1 MGLFFNT
8 KIVEWE
14 PGYYPDINT
23 ASYAQKKSYEE
34 IKKSIRSGKYIEC
47 SDAYLYAYSYEL
59 NRAIITFDSL
69 DISRWQRLYEEY
81 RLFISIYK
89 ESKPKV
95 VSYLYPWMLMALI
108 LTKADIRASL
118 EDYMEF
124 YIRNNLSGGSDLIV
138 SLYVSAHRI
147 TSSSEKIDGR
157 LFRAFVG
164 EDVRKFMTGIGKKYS
179 EEVMQVV
186 DVMLQGDY
194 DNSGINYL
202 YRLYDFEDGVINP
215 TDMVYIT
222 VGPKRSTPVS
232 EHGIKMQIQYPTYN
246 PVKKTAY
253 IKRLIHEAE
262 NLVRENK
269 GLQRIGEGWVSETLL
284 YRQVESAFDSLDVNQ
299 HSSPAFLG
307 SQHYDVYIPKYKIAL
322 EYQGAQ
328 HTRPVEYFG
337 GEEAY
342 RKGLERDARKKR
354 ISTDNG
360 VYLIE
365 VFPGYEL
372 ADVIR
377 DIFDHLPGELD
388 KSEGAISLAIERAS
402 KASVKLNDLS
412 VSQAKAIKRLD
423 TASDDAEMEDYKY
436 ELLMKKM
443 LNATKKTNVEDRSG
457 FMDIPHDEFEKMI
470 EQLNIVKEV
479 SKTDPVESN
488 RLGFELM
495 ESGYRAPAI
504 YERIA
509 INYHKLGELEKE
521 VQILLDAKKNF
532 GYNFDERIK
541 KIIKAQHK
549 SK

>member
-1 MGLFFNT
+1 MGLFFSAR
-8 KIVEWE
+8 IVDWE

-23 ASYAQKKSYEE
+23 ASSAQKRSYDE

-59 NRAIITFDSL
+59 NRAIITFDNL
-69 DISRWQRLYEEY
+69 DIVRWQNLYEEY
-81 RLFISIYK
+81 RLFISIYR

-108 LTKADIRASL
+108 LTKADTRAAL
-118 EDYMEF
+118 EEYMEF
-124 YIRNNLSGGSDLIV
+124 YIRNNLSGGSVLIV

-164 EDVRKFMTGIGKKYS
+164 EDVRKFMTAIGKKYS
-179 EEVMQVV
+179 EEVMQIV
-186 DVMLQGDY
+186 DVLLQGDY

-215 TDMVYIT
+215 SDTVYIT
-222 VGPKRSTPVS
+222 IGPKKTTPVT
-232 EHGIKMQIQYPTYN
+232 EYGIKMQIQYPTYN
-246 PVKKTAY
+246 PTKKKAY
-253 IKRLIHEAE
+253 VKRLIHEAE

-269 GLQRIGEGWVSETLL
+269 GLQKIGEGWVSETLL
-284 YRQVESAFDSLDVNQ
+284 YRQIEAALPNDEVCQ

-322 EYQGAQ
+322 EYQGVQ

-342 RKGLERDARKKR
+342 QKGLERDARKKR
-354 ISTDNG
+354 ISTENS

-372 ADVIR
+372 ADVVR
-377 DIFDHLPGELD
+377 DIIDHLPGELD
-388 KSEGAISLAIERAS
+388 KSENAITLAIERATN
-402 KASVKLNDLS
+402 ASVKLNDLS
-412 VSQAKAIKRLD
+412 VSQTKAIRRLD
-423 TASDDAEMEDYKY
+423 TASDDAEMENYKY
-436 ELLMKKM
+436 ELLMRKM
-443 LNATKKTNVEDRSG
+443 LNATKKTNIEDRSG
-457 FMDIPHDEFEKMI
+457 FMDMPHDEFEKMI
-470 EQLNIVKEV
+470 ERLNTVKEV
-479 SKTDPVESN
+479 SKTDPAESN

-509 INYHKLGELEKE
+509 VNYHKLGELDKE
-521 VQILLDAKKNF
+521 LQILLDAKKNF
-532 GYNFDERIK
+532 GYNFDDRIK
-541 KIIKAQHK
+541 KTFKLLNK
-549 SK
+549 SH